1 MVARTTLGLMSN
13 RNPEPVPI
21 ESMPQRRLWTAPQL
35 VIHDS
40 MMVLTQHFFGV
51 PAAPTMLLG
60 LAQIS
65 CVVGPTTPVC

>member
-1 MVARTTLGLMSN
+1 MSD
-13 RNPEPVPI
+13 RSANPVSPDHT
-21 ESMPQRRLWTAPQL
+21 SQRRPWTAPQL
-35 VIHDS
+35 VVHDS